1 MYEKT
6 KKKKKCDNLD
16 IYKMKAVY
24 IERETFHFC
33 VRMKMLMMLNIVKKI
48 FLVIS
53 QQGHLQTG
61 WLGLCNGCVVMWCV
75 NVGYWVNG
83 KKIKNKVNKK
93 KKKIIKENKKERREK

>member
-1 MYEKT
+1 MKRKR
-6 KKKKKCDNLD
+6 KKKKGCDNLD

-24 IERETFHFC
+24 IERETCHFC

-83 KKIKNKVNKK
+83 KENKVNNNKK
-93 KKKIIKENKKERREK
+93 KIKENKKEWREK